1 MKPAC
6 DDKDGEFF
14 IESVPWM
21 SPLPYAPAQLVC
33 VRNHEFLRESIPFD
47 ESRFAWLI
55 DRAWMRPGSETPRK
69 AASAVMS

>member
-1 MKPAC
+1 
-6 DDKDGEFF
+6 
-14 IESVPWM
+14 M